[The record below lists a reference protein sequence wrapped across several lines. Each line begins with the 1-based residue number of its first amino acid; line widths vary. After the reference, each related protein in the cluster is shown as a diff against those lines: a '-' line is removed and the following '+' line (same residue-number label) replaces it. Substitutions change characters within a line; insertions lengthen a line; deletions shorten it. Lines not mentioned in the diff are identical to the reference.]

1 MKTESRLE
9 KVLAA
14 GHFAVTAECG
24 PPKGADEQHWKP
36 RENPFWDTSTRST

>member
-9 KVLAA
+9 KVLSA

-24 PPKGADEQHWKP
+24 PPKGADVAVLEDKGKNSSES
-36 RENPFWDTSTRST
+36 R